1 MARRKKKSYT
11 EMDILDIMRLPD
23 LLRYR
28 KSLAKK
34 MNARIRTFEKHGLG
48 EQIRY
53 QYDYLSDR
61 LTKSGKFSEAK
72 KPKLSE
78 QQAKD
83 EILELRSLLEKKSST
98 YSGYR
103 KQVVE
108 RAAKLREYG
117 VITSDDVETFSEFMS
132 SRAYAELEEEYS
144 SYLLMEQYNRIG
156 DDRYTVDQITEAFN
170 IWKAER
176 GNRNVDE
183 ILKGMK
189 QVDSGTSFN
198 KRRRN

>member
-1 MARRKKKSYT
+1 MAKKNKRYT

-72 KPKLSE
+72 KPNLSE

-83 EILELRSLLEKKSST
+83 EILELRSLLEKGSST
-98 YSGYR
+98 YTGFR
-103 KQVVE
+103 KQVAE

-117 VITSDDVETFSEFMS
+117 VISSDDVETFSEFMA
-132 SRAYAELEEEYS
+132 SRAYSELEEEYS

-156 DDRYTVDQITEAFN
+156 DDRYTVDEITEAFN

-189 QVDSGTSFN
+189 QVDSGTSSN

>member
-11 EMDILDIMRLPD
+11 EMDILDIMSLPD
-23 LLRYR
+23 LQRYR

-53 QYDYLSDR
+53 QYEYLNDR

-72 KPKLSE
+72 KPRLSE
-78 QQAKD
+78 QEVKD

-98 YSGYR
+98 YTGFR
-103 KQVVE
+103 KQVAE

-117 VITSDDVETFSEFMS
+117 VITADDVESFSEFMAT
-132 SRAYAELEEEYS
+132 RAYAELEEEYS
-144 SYLLMEQYNRIG
+144 SYLIMEQYNRIA
-156 DDRYTVDQITEAFN
+156 DDRYTADEIAKAFET
-170 IWKAER
+170 WKAER
-176 GNRNVDE
+176 GDRNVDE
-183 ILKGMK
+183 ILRGMK
-189 QVDSGTSFN
+189 QVDTSTSSDTN
-198 KRRRN
+198 RRK

>member
-11 EMDILDIMRLPD
+11 EMDILDIMSLPD
-23 LLRYR
+23 LQRYR

-48 EQIRY
+48 DQIRY
-53 QYDYLSDR
+53 QYDYLNDR

-78 QQAKD
+78 QQLKD

-103 KQVVE
+103 KSIVE
-108 RAAKLREYG
+108 RANKLKDYG
-117 VITSDDVETFSEFMS
+117 VITAGDVESFSEFMS
-132 SRAYAELEEEYS
+132 TRAYAELEEEYS

-156 DDRYTVDQITEAFN
+156 NDSYTVDEISKAFEL
-170 IWKAER
+170 WKSER

-189 QVDSGTSFN
+189 QVDTGSSPN

>member
-1 MARRKKKSYT
+1 MAKKNKRYT

-28 KSLAKK
+28 AALAKK

-53 QYDYLSDR
+53 QYEYLSDR

-83 EILELRSLLEKKSST
+83 EILELRSLLEKGST
-98 YSGYR
+98 TYTGFR
-103 KQVVE
+103 KQVAE
-108 RAAKLREYG
+108 RAKKLKEYG

-156 DDRYTVDQITEAFN
+156 NDSYTVDEISKAFET
-170 IWKAER
+170 WKAER

-189 QVDSGTSFN
+189 QVDSGSSSN
-198 KRRRN
+198 KKR

>member
-11 EMDILDIMRLPD
+11 EMDILDIMSLPD
-23 LLRYR
+23 LQRYR

-34 MNARIRTFEKHGLG
+34 MNARIRTFERHGLG

-53 QYDYLSDR
+53 QYDYLSNR

-78 QQAKD
+78 QQLKD

-103 KQVVE
+103 KSIVE
-108 RAAKLREYG
+108 RANKLKEYG
-117 VITSDDVETFSEFMS
+117 VITANDAESFSEFMS
-132 SRAYAELEEEYS
+132 TRAYAELEEEYS

-156 DDRYTVDQITEAFN
+156 NDSYTVDEISKAFET
-170 IWKAER
+170 WKSER

-183 ILKGMK
+183 ILERMK
-189 QVDSGTSFN
+189 QVDTGSSSNT
-198 KRRRN
+198 KR

>member
-11 EMDILDIMRLPD
+11 EMDILDIMSLPD
-23 LLRYR
+23 LQQYR

-34 MNARIRTFEKHGLG
+34 MNARVRTFERHGLG
-48 EQIRY
+48 GQIRY
-53 QYDYLSDR
+53 QYNYLSNR

-72 KPKLSE
+72 KSRLSE
-78 QQAKD
+78 QELKD

-98 YSGYR
+98 YRGFR
-103 KQVVE
+103 NQVAQ
-108 RAAKLREYG
+108 RAAKLKEYG
-117 VITSDDVETFSEFMS
+117 VISAGDVESFSEFMS
-132 SRAYAELEEEYS
+132 TRAYAELEEEYS

-156 DDRYTVDQITEAFN
+156 DDRYTVDEITKAFET
-170 IWKAER
+170 WKTER

-189 QVDSGTSFN
+189 RVDSSSSSNT
-198 KRRRN
+198 RR